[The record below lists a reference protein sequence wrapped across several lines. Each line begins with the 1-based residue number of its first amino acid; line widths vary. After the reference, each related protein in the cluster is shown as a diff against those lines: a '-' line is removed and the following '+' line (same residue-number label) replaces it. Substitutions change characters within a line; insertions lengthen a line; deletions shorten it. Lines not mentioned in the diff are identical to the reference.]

1 MKKTTNKVLIVL
13 LFLLA
18 SCSKQSSNQDYSTS
32 LFYQEYQD
40 LIDNLNADFPGNGID
55 VFDNQLKDRPM
66 AYGLLMSAEYNRYL
80 HTRNTDAYLLVKKCG
95 LWLMENSDLNNNG
108 IVGFGLPDQW
118 DAFNDNSINE
128 AHHEY
133 TITTAIVVK
142 GLLDWY
148 DIESNINKR
157 AEIKE
162 LVLSCLDPY
171 LDNRYDSP
179 IGIPA
184 YSLSPEDTI
193 YDIYNPAAFLLGQL
207 KRYSQ
212 ITDDKDLKEKLNSKS
227 NNIIKVLEDNV
238 QIDSASNYFWA
249 YGIQRQGPNDLVH
262 ALYVIEGI
270 RDFQE
275 YGGTTNL
282 NFSSVHNH
290 LFSFSNDSIFFEHY
304 PKNLWQEERVRLWSI
319 GMLIY
324 SLSVNHDFDEVEQN
338 ISSQL
343 SKFYLWPG
351 QYRFK
356 IDDDRV
362 MIRQH
367 AHLILGLS
375 YFIYNNDR
383 ISNKN

>member
-108 IVGFGLPDQW
+108 IIGFGLPDQW
-118 DAFNDNSINE
+118 DAFKDNSINE

-171 LDNRYDSP
+171 LDNR
-179 IGIPA
+179 
-184 YSLSPEDTI
+184 
-193 YDIYNPAAFLLGQL
+193 
-207 KRYSQ
+207 
-212 ITDDKDLKEKLNSKS
+212 
-227 NNIIKVLEDNV
+227 
-238 QIDSASNYFWA
+238 
-249 YGIQRQGPNDLVH
+249 
-262 ALYVIEGI
+262 
-270 RDFQE
+270 
-275 YGGTTNL
+275 
-282 NFSSVHNH
+282 
-290 LFSFSNDSIFFEHY
+290 
-304 PKNLWQEERVRLWSI
+304 
-319 GMLIY
+319 
-324 SLSVNHDFDEVEQN
+324 
-338 ISSQL
+338 
-343 SKFYLWPG
+343 
-351 QYRFK
+351 
-356 IDDDRV
+356 
-362 MIRQH
+362 
-367 AHLILGLS
+367 
-375 YFIYNNDR
+375 
-383 ISNKN
+383 